1 MKSNS
6 KIYIGEKGRAM
17 KERIK
22 KKKKK
27 YILLVLRIWR
37 FKNTLMKQDTFL
49 FGTLLTQF
57 IDRTSHWYKLELM
70 NLFT

>member
-6 KIYIGEKGRAM
+6 KMYIGEKGRAM

-22 KKKKK
+22 KKKEK

-49 FGTLLTQF
+49 FGTLLT
-57 IDRTSHWYKLELM
+57 
-70 NLFT
+70 

>member
-22 KKKKK
+22 KKERE
-27 YILLVLRIWR
+27 IHPAR
-37 FKNTLMKQDTFL
+37 
-49 FGTLLTQF
+49 TQ
-57 IDRTSHWYKLELM
+57 
-70 NLFT
+70 NLAV

>member
-22 KKKKK
+22 KKKEK

-37 FKNTLMKQDTFL
+37 FKNMLMKQDTFL
-49 FGTLLTQF
+49 FGTLLT
-57 IDRTSHWYKLELM
+57 
-70 NLFT
+70 